1 MHAEIFLIRCG
12 SRIFS
17 RGEGGSTSPPPMKE
31 NFTEHNFHIQQNA
44 QKLKP
49 PFLLYKGWGIQCL
62 FFIFSLP
69 PDLIMNIL
77 GTYSFPLEKDTN
89 LSLANVGQTKS
100 KWTCTCTIYAIKH
113 NLHSKHKWLWS
124 LHDQTYLDEFY
135 SH

>member
-17 RGEGGSTSPPPMKE
+17 RGDGGFTPPTPPLKE
-31 NFTEHNFHIQQNA
+31 NFTEYNLHIQQNA

-100 KWTCTCTIYAIKH
+100 K
-113 NLHSKHKWLWS
+113 
-124 LHDQTYLDEFY
+124 
-135 SH
+135 